1 MGKVGLNEPVKLSYI
16 SGYQDTFGKEVGRV
30 AKPENKHIRSNEKS
44 SGHRGDFTQ

>member
-1 MGKVGLNEPVKLSYI
+1 MGKMGLNEPVKLSYI
-16 SGYQDTFGKEVGRV
+16 SCYQGTFGKEVGRV